1 MKKPFKINWTTFW
14 ISIGLALVVIF
25 AITTS
30 IILNA
35 KQKRLEELK
44 KQNEQISSVI
54 KSSPFNQKII
64 LKNFE
69 IFIDKELLF

>member
-14 ISIGLALVVIF
+14 VSIGLVLVVVF
-25 AITTS
+25 AITTA
-30 IILNA
+30 IILHSR
-35 KQKRLEELK
+35 QKRLNDLK
-44 KQNEQISSVI
+44 KQNEQIAPST
-54 KSSPFNQKII
+54 KEPPDTQKII

>member
-1 MKKPFKINWTTFW
+1 MKKPFKINWTTLW
-14 ISIGLALVVIF
+14 VSIGLALVIIF

-30 IILNA
+30 IILNVR
-35 KQKRLEELK
+35 QKRLNELK
-44 KQNEQISSVI
+44 KQNEQVAPSD
-54 KSSPFNQKII
+54 KESPSNQKII